1 MVSLAGSADPED
13 NYTEAELKE
22 LKNESVETYEHM
34 WNDFIRAKV
43 VYTLAATY
51 HKKMDLIYF
60 TMPLLI
66 LQTLNASLPSF
77 ITDATTGKQATTLIS
92 AISASWIAA
101 QGKLAWGQAAQKYA
115 NCASMYQLLCGSAN
129 ARITKAK
136 ILNKNT
142 SLKDINKA
150 LIEFIEYC
158 GNLERQVKNG
168 CPSVPRN
175 IEKRVKK
182 NEEAVQLAARKQQ
195 VNIKRAEAGLPP
207 LKPWQKVKPGAPI
220 NRNVERSDGSGSD
233 EEMV

>member
-66 LQTLNASLPSF
+66 LQTLNATLPSF
-77 ITDATTGKQATTLIS
+77 ITDSSTGKQATTLIS
-92 AISASWIAA
+92 AVSASWIAA
-101 QGKLAWGQAAQKYA
+101 QGKLAWGQAAQKFA

-129 ARITKAK
+129 ARMTKAK
-136 ILNKNT
+136 ILNATHK
-142 SLKDINKA
+142 LGDINKQ

-168 CPSVPRN
+168 CPPVPRH
-175 IEKRVKK
+175 IEKRVAK
-182 NEEAVQLAARKQQ
+182 NEEALALAKRRQE
-195 VNIKRAEAGLPP
+195 VNLKRAEAGLPP
-207 LKPWQKVKPGAPI
+207 LKPWQKIKDGAEVKKK
-220 NRNVERSDGSGSD
+220 SKD
-233 EEMV
+233 EDIIDDV